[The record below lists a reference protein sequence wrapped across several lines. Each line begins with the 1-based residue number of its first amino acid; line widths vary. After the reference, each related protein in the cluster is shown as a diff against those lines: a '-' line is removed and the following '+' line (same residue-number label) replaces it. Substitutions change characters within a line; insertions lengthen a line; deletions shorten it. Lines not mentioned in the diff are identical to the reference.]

1 MGSID
6 GPPEAIHQRHTII
19 RHPHQFLLLSFILF
33 SQVNATW
40 LILNLSCIEMPLKLP
55 WTESII
61 SLVALEH
68 HLRSKVA
75 DLDNKISLSR
85 TPCNCNAMKRS
96 REDPKR
102 GGNLSSLTGVP
113 LNYLSMVGQ
122 IRAEARRTEDRPL
135 KKRKSRRKDGDE
147 RSGSEPPAES
157 SERLDHTE
165 DQIEHDKEQLK
176 DVLAE
181 KVEAEE
187 GSDLDE
193 SEDSDEDIDWEQVDI
208 ETRATPDIPGVGDSE
223 DPSNTGDET
232 LTVTLNPQTPPK
244 ARQSA
249 KLRPLSKREQQERLI
264 IHKIHLICLLFHV
277 HLRNLWCNDRA
288 VLNTLRH
295 VFSPIVEKELHPPD
309 HLSDTL
315 KTRKFLDGLRHAA
328 AFWKKQF
335 RVTSNGLRMVSW
347 RDIMHKDREIES
359 AMDLPKFRKG
369 ITTFKGSRDLGAQAF
384 CAALRAA
391 GVKTRLVC
399 SLQPLDFTSRVAL
412 ASEDEVRHTV
422 PGPSPIPTF
431 WIEAF
436 EPISKRWVTV
446 EPMVTLYVEIVRS
459 RTKTKLEPAQN
470 DMANSLRYVVGFDAE
485 GAVVD
490 VTRRYSHRYNAKTRK
505 KRITS
510 VSHEESQWYD
520 RLIAI
525 FQRRVPTED
534 EIAEQKEL
542 SNRESAEGLPS
553 SLQDLK
559 GHPKFVIEEHLRKDE
574 VLSESCTP
582 YGKISLRGRLVP
594 VYRRTDVYSVK
605 SAQKW
610 YRLGRILKPGC
621 QPRKLSIQKRPLSR
635 LDEDSG
641 QEETVGLYSEDQ
653 TELYVP
659 PPVENGVVPKNQF
672 NNIDLYVP
680 SMLPKGAVH
689 IPYDGISVAA
699 RLVEV
704 DYADAVVGFEYANR
718 KMNAKKK
725 GIVVA
730 KEHAHAVMTA
740 YNQLLEEQKEEDRQ
754 VILAKALLRWRKFL
768 VALRIKDRLDRR
780 HGKIDR
786 PLSEAHGNENE
797 LESAEPEE
805 EVQENFET
813 QKDSMG
819 WDSIPVLPEEA
830 RAQEIESFEV
840 PIDSEVTVPTR
851 LPKDTLGLGPG
862 ESEPGQQMDSDTESE
877 AGGSQKANSD
887 SESEAGGFQK
897 VSSDT
902 ESEAGG
908 FQKLDCQSDEERG
921 FEREQTPMLENVN
934 PEVMDGEFP
943 EQMKLSG
950 NPDGPDGDQLDNP
963 EIGPRGSVSLPVE
976 DAQDAQEIQR
986 DLSNST
992 PCDEIES
999 TSKGNA
1005 DETNDNDEDLSE
1017 DFFPDSMS
1025 ESELLED
1032 T

>member
-1 MGSID
+1 
-6 GPPEAIHQRHTII
+6 
-19 RHPHQFLLLSFILF
+19 
-33 SQVNATW
+33 
-40 LILNLSCIEMPLKLP
+40 
-55 WTESII
+55 
-61 SLVALEH
+61 
-68 HLRSKVA
+68 
-75 DLDNKISLSR
+75 
-85 TPCNCNAMKRS
+85 
-96 REDPKR
+96 
-102 GGNLSSLTGVP
+102 
-113 LNYLSMVGQ
+113 MVGQ
-122 IRAEARRTEDRPL
+122 IRDEARRTEDRPL

-147 RSGSEPPAES
+147 RSGSETPAES
-157 SERLDHTE
+157 SDRWEHTE
-165 DQIEHDKEQLK
+165 DQIEQDKEQLK
-176 DVLAE
+176 DTLAE
-181 KVEAEE
+181 KVEAED

-193 SEDSDEDIDWEQVDI
+193 SEDDDEDIDWEQVDI
-208 ETRATPDIPGVGDSE
+208 ENRETPDIPGVGDTE
-223 DPSNTGDET
+223 EPSNAGDET

-244 ARQSA
+244 SKQSA
-249 KLRPLSKREQQERLI
+249 KLRPLSKQEQQERLI

-277 HLRNLWCNDRA
+277 HLRNLWCNDKA
-288 VLNTLRH
+288 VINTLRH

-335 RVTSNGLRMVSW
+335 RVTSGGLRMVSW
-347 RDIMHKDREIES
+347 RDILCKDREIES

-369 ITTFKGSRDLGAQAF
+369 VNTFKGSRDLGAQAF

-412 ASEDEVRHTV
+412 ASDDETRHTV
-422 PGPSPIPTF
+422 PGQSPIPTF

-436 EPISKRWVTV
+436 EPVSRRWVTV
-446 EPMVTLYVEIVRS
+446 DPMVTLYVEIVRS

-470 DMANSLRYVVGFDAE
+470 DTANSLRYVVGFDSE

-490 VTRRYSHRYNAKTRK
+490 VTRRYAHRYNAKTRK

-510 VSHEESQWYD
+510 ISHEDSQWYD

-525 FQRRVPTED
+525 FQRRMPTDD

-542 SNRESAEGLPS
+542 SNREAAEGLPS

-559 GHPKFVIEEHLRKDE
+559 GHPNFVIEEHLKKDE
-574 VLSESCTP
+574 VLSESCSP

-641 QEETVGLYSEDQ
+641 QEETVGMYSEDQ

-672 NNIDLYVP
+672 KNIDLYVP

-689 IPYDGISVAA
+689 MPYEGISVAA

-754 VILAKALLRWRKFL
+754 VMLAKALLRWRKFL

-780 HGKIDR
+780 HGKIDKAQG
-786 PLSEAHGNENE
+786 EADDNEND
-797 LESAEPEE
+797 LESSETAEET
-805 EVQENFET
+805 QENPEM

-819 WDSIPVLPEEA
+819 WDSIPVLSEEV
-830 RAQEIESFEV
+830 RTQEIESFEM
-840 PIDSEVTVPTR
+840 PIESEETLPPG
-851 LPKDTLGLGPG
+851 LPKESLSVGLGEFG
-862 ESEPGQQMDSDTESE
+862 PGQRM
-877 AGGSQKANSD
+877 GSD

-897 VSSDT
+897 ASSDT

-908 FQKLDCQSDEERG
+908 FQKLDSQSDEEGG
-921 FEREQTPMLENVN
+921 FEREHNPVLERVN
-934 PEVMDGEFP
+934 SDVMDVDVS
-943 EQMKLSG
+943 EQNTGSA
-950 NPDGPDGDQLDNP
+950 DAEGPGVDDQLNNV
-963 EIGPRGSVSLPVE
+963 EIGPRESVSQAIE
-976 DAQDAQEIQR
+976 DAQAVQDVQHELSISAQYE
-986 DLSNST
+986 
-992 PCDEIES
+992 EVES
-999 TSKGNA
+999 TTKGDV
-1005 DETNDNDEDLSE
+1005 DETNDNEEDLSE

-1032 T
+1032 S